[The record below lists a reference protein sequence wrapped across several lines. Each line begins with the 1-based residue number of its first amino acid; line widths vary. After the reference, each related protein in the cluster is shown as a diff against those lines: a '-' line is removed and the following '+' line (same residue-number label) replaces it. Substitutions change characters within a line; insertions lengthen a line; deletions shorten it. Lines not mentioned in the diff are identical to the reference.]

1 MTQSYS
7 FNVYHEFGEPL
18 FDYPLSAKAG
28 ICLAI
33 MVGLITFVL
42 FISASVG
49 MRILLYRGTWRR
61 LYCYRFFTGHLGLA
75 VLVNDYISRITYI
88 S

>member
-18 FDYPLSAKAG
+18 FDYPPTAMTG

-49 MRILLYRGTWRR
+49 MRLFLYRGTWLR
-61 LYCYRFFTGHLGLA
+61 LY
-75 VLVNDYISRITYI
+75 
-88 S
+88 